1 MGRDSRNKRK
11 DGLKTR
17 DKEWVLLSP
26 YMGTFGGEIDDKSWL
41 VQAGRAL
48 REHRGQGFTNF
59 SFSSNRTLCLNALLS
74 GTTVD
79 ETERGGAAL
88 LEVGVA
94 ALNHCLLPF
103 LPCSHH
109 HAFLEP

>member
-1 MGRDSRNKRK
+1 MGSDSRNKRR

-17 DKEWVLLSP
+17 EKELVLLSP
-26 YMGTFGGEIDDKSWL
+26 YMGTFGGEIDHKSWL
-41 VQAGRAL
+41 VEAGKAL
-48 REHRGQGFTNF
+48 REHRGQCLTNF

-79 ETERGGAAL
+79 KTERGGAAL

-103 LPCSHH
+103 FSCSHH
-109 HAFLEP
+109 HVFLEP